1 MESEVDNNNPFATDK
16 LWKLQ
21 YFSLDVHHPS
31 EPLPWDDDFPGGH
44 LVAIDDI

>member
-21 YFSLDVHHPS
+21 YFNLDVAHPS
-31 EPLPWDDDFPGGH
+31 EPLPWENDLPGEQ
-44 LVAIDDI
+44 LIVI